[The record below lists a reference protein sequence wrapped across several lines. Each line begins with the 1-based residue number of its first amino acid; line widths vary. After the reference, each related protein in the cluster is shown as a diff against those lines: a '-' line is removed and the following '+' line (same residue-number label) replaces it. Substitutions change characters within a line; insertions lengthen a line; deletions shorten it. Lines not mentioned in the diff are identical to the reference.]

1 MVENIFEGG
10 GETMRNFKVLLTAC
24 LVLLFTASIAFGA
37 VSDAPDVELMAEN
50 YSTVSATISISG
62 NSVKLESQIIG
73 RAGKTTKTSI
83 HLYLQQYKNGSW
95 VNVDD
100 WTSTGATVARQLS
113 KTKTVTKGYKYRA
126 KAVCAAYVG
135 SDKETVTKY
144 SGSISY

>member
-1 MVENIFEGG
+1 
-10 GETMRNFKVLLTAC
+10 MRKFKVMLTVC
-24 LVLLFTASIAFGA
+24 LVLLLTAQVAFGA
-37 VSDAPDVELMAEN
+37 VSSTPDIELMAEN
-50 YSTVSATISISG
+50 YSSASASISLSG
-62 NSVKLESQIIG
+62 STAEVTGKIVG
-73 RAGKTTKTSI
+73 RAGKTTKTTV

-135 SDKETVTKY
+135 SDKETVIKY
-144 SGSISY
+144 SESINYN

>member
-1 MVENIFEGG
+1 
-10 GETMRNFKVLLTAC
+10 MRKFKVMLTVC
-24 LVLLFTASIAFGA
+24 LVLLLTAQVAFGA
-37 VSDAPDVELMAEN
+37 VSSTPDIELMAEN
-50 YSTVSATISISG
+50 YSSASATISLSG
-62 NSVKLESQIIG
+62 NTAEVTGKIIG

-135 SDKETVTKY
+135 SNKETVTKY
-144 SGSISY
+144 SVTVEY

>member
-1 MVENIFEGG
+1 
-10 GETMRNFKVLLTAC
+10 MRKFKVMLTVC
-24 LVLLFTASIAFGA
+24 LVLLLTAQVAFGA
-37 VSDAPDVELMAEN
+37 VSSTPNIELMAEN
-50 YSTVSATISISG
+50 YSSASATISLSG
-62 NSVKLESQIIG
+62 NTAEVTGKIIG

-135 SDKETVTKY
+135 SDKETVIKY
-144 SGSISY
+144 SESINYN

>member
-1 MVENIFEGG
+1 
-10 GETMRNFKVLLTAC
+10 MRKLKRMLTSVGLILLLSVST
-24 LVLLFTASIAFGA
+24 VFGA
-37 VSDAPDVELMAEN
+37 AISTPEIKPMAEN
-50 YSTVSATISISG
+50 YSKASASISLSG
-62 NSVKLESQIIG
+62 SSAKVSGQIIG

-100 WTSTGATVARQLS
+100 WTSSGDTVTRSLS
-113 KTKTVTKGYKYRA
+113 KTKTVTKGYKYRT

-144 SGSISY
+144 SQEIRY

>member
-1 MVENIFEGG
+1 
-10 GETMRNFKVLLTAC
+10 MRKFKVMLTVC
-24 LVLLFTASIAFGA
+24 LVLLLTAQVAFGA
-37 VSDAPDVELMAEN
+37 VSSTPDIELMAEN
-50 YSTVSATISISG
+50 YSSASASISLSG
-62 NSVKLESQIIG
+62 STAEVTGKIVG
-73 RAGKTTKTSI
+73 RAGKTTKTTV

-144 SGSISY
+144 SSTINY

>member
-1 MVENIFEGG
+1 
-10 GETMRNFKVLLTAC
+10 MRKFKVMLTVC
-24 LVLLFTASIAFGA
+24 LVLLLTAQVAFGA
-37 VSDAPDVELMAEN
+37 VSSTPNIELMAEN
-50 YSTVSATISISG
+50 YSSASATISLSG
-62 NSVKLESQIIG
+62 NTAEVTGKIIG

-126 KAVCAAYVG
+126 KAICAAYVG

-144 SGSISY
+144 SGTIIY

>member
-1 MVENIFEGG
+1 
-10 GETMRNFKVLLTAC
+10 MRKFKVMLTAC
-24 LVLLFTASIAFGA
+24 LILLLTAQIAFGA
-37 VSDAPDVELMAEN
+37 VSSTPDIELMAEN
-50 YSTVSATISISG
+50 YSSASATISLSG
-62 NSVKLESQIIG
+62 NTAEVTGKIVG

-135 SDKETVTKY
+135 SDKESVTKY
-144 SGSISY
+144 SKSISF

>member
-1 MVENIFEGG
+1 
-10 GETMRNFKVLLTAC
+10 MRKYKVMLTAC
-24 LVLLFTASIAFGA
+24 LVLLLTAQIAFGA
-37 VSDAPDVELMAEN
+37 VSSTPDIELMAEN
-50 YSTVSATISISG
+50 YSSASASISLSG
-62 NSVKLESQIIG
+62 STAEVTGKIVG
-73 RAGKTTKTSI
+73 RAGKTTKTSV

-144 SGSISY
+144 SNAVSY

>member
-1 MVENIFEGG
+1 
-10 GETMRNFKVLLTAC
+10 MRKFKVMLTVC
-24 LVLLFTASIAFGA
+24 LVLLLTAQVAFGA
-37 VSDAPDVELMAEN
+37 VSSTPDIELMAEN
-50 YSTVSATISISG
+50 YSSASATISLSG
-62 NSVKLESQIIG
+62 SKAEVTGTIVG
-73 RAGKTTKTSI
+73 RAGKTTKTSV

-95 VNVDD
+95 INVDD

-144 SGSISY
+144 SKSISF